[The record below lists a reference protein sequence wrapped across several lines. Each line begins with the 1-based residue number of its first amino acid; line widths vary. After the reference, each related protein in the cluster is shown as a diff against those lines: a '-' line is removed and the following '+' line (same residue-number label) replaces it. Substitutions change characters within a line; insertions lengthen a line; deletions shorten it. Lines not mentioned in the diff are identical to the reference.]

1 MYTYFARQM
10 TESLQR
16 SRNHD
21 ETEDSWILCTPL
33 RKLNANH
40 FDTKNKTY
48 AHTLSHR
55 FSLGNYSLMI
65 SHIWNGSF
73 IAAIVKRKRL
83 DFFFAL
89 FWNCV
94 VCVCDVFE
102 LSWLLIVQWLQF
114 REKKEKYLFVKLY
127 GTGPNETWILLY
139 FWSRMI
145 ACRIS
150 ILHDQRRNS
159 IFIFIFS

>member
-1 MYTYFARQM
+1 MLWHYVNNHNILFHTVVFSFNEKKAVVPNCSVVCM
-10 TESLQR
+10 FCKAESLQR

-48 AHTLSHR
+48 AHTLSHH

-83 DFFFAL
+83 DFFFAS

-94 VCVCDVFE
+94 MCVTY
-102 LSWLLIVQWLQF
+102 S
-114 REKKEKYLFVKLY
+114 
-127 GTGPNETWILLY
+127 
-139 FWSRMI
+139 S
-145 ACRIS
+145 
-150 ILHDQRRNS
+150 
-159 IFIFIFS
+159 